1 MAHLFDCEQSTEL
14 EENEQDF
21 QAVILEITE
30 KDDPQK
36 FFEENDLPLKNNQLS
51 LIEEEK

>member
-1 MAHLFDCEQSTEL
+1 MAHLFDFDLSSAR

-30 KDDPQK
+30 QEDPQK
-36 FFEENDLPLKNNQLS
+36 FFEENDLPLKNN
-51 LIEEEK
+51 